1 VISAVPDELAVTL
14 IVTILALVID
24 LERRVARLETLINGL
39 LRNSKRGV
47 E

>member
-1 VISAVPDELAVTL
+1 MPDELIITL

-24 LERRVARLETLINGL
+24 LERRVARLETLISSL
-39 LRNSKRGV
+39 LPNSRRGG